1 MTFILALTLHPEYQR
16 MGQAELDRVV
26 GPGNL
31 PTFADRP
38 NLPFVDALYRECLRW
53 QPPNPVG
60 VPHATSGA
68 EWDVVRG
75 KWKVPRG
82 TVVVPTQW

>member
-1 MTFILALTLHPEYQR
+1 MTFLLALTLHPHYQHL
-16 MGQAELDRVV
+16 GQRELDRVV

-60 VPHATSGA
+60 VPHATSGGRW
-68 EWDVVRG
+68 EVVRG

-82 TVVVPTQW
+82 TVVVPNQW